1 MPTLANSLVLYRRTY
16 APPPPGYTP
25 ARELGR
31 AFQRAWHDRSER
43 ASRELREAIAALVSR
58 MKADKLPLEEAV
70 VAFKTA
76 IRRHGGLHSYPTL
89 VAEEHSGEE
98 DECAATYAHAFTT
111 FVEIYFRP

>member
-43 ASRELREAIAALVSR
+43 ASRELREAIAALV
-58 MKADKLPLEEAV
+58 
-70 VAFKTA
+70 
-76 IRRHGGLHSYPTL
+76 
-89 VAEEHSGEE
+89 
-98 DECAATYAHAFTT
+98 
-111 FVEIYFRP
+111 